1 MFFLWAKTLHIVAV
15 VSWFAGL
22 FYLPRLFV
30 YHAEALAGP
39 EPERAVLHAQFT
51 RMERILERAIMRPA
65 LVVAIA
71 AAFAMLGDRPHIL
84 VGAWLHAK
92 LALVGGV
99 VFYHGWCQRLAAR
112 LARGE
117 APMTSQG
124 FRLFNELPTV
134 LLVLVVFLVVFQ
146 HEATPPAT
154 AALAG
159 GFGLVH
165 AIGVWGAARR
175 RARLAR
181 AAAGAGA
188 GAARAA
194 GAPERAAL
202 AAAG

>member
-1 MFFLWAKTLHIVAV
+1 MLYLWAKTLHIVAV
-15 VSWFAGL
+15 VAWFAGL

-30 YHAEALAGP
+30 YHAEALGGP
-39 EPERAVLHAQFT
+39 EPARGVLHAQFT

-65 LVVAIA
+65 LVLAIA
-71 AAFAMLGDRPHIL
+71 AAVVMLAARPGML

-112 LARGE
+112 LAAGT

-146 HEATPPAT
+146 VQATPRAGL
-154 AALAG
+154 ALAG
-159 GFGLVH
+159 GFAALLVL
-165 AIGVWGAARR
+165 GVAAAARR
-175 RARLAR
+175 RTRAGR
-181 AAAGAGA
+181 AAAAIPV
-188 GAARAA
+188 GAAAVR
-194 GAPERAAL
+194 
-202 AAAG
+202 

>member
-1 MFFLWAKTLHIVAV
+1 MLFLWAKTLHIVAV
-15 VSWFAGL
+15 VAWFAGL

-39 EPERAVLHAQFT
+39 EPARGVLHTQFT

-71 AAFAMLGDRPHIL
+71 AAAAMLVERPGIV

-112 LARGE
+112 LADGR
-117 APMTSQG
+117 APMSSQG
-124 FRLFNELPTV
+124 FRLFNELPTM

-146 HEATPPAT
+146 YEATPPAA

-159 GFGLVH
+159 GFGLLLVV
-165 AIGVWGAARR
+165 GVFGAARR
-175 RARLAR
+175 RARTAVVPR
-181 AAAGAGA
+181 AAEAPVPVG
-188 GAARAA
+188 GAAPVGVPAR
-194 GAPERAAL
+194 
-202 AAAG
+202 